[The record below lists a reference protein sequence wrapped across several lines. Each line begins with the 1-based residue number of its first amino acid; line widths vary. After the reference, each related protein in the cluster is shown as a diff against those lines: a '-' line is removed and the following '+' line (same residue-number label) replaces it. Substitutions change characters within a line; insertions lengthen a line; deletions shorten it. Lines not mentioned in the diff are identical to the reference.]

1 MSKRKFFKK
10 LTALALCLC
19 SVTAVSACGG
29 GGENSSATSISSEMK
44 GVTMSVSVAEQPAS
58 LVTDAVKMYLSAD
71 SERLV
76 TEFLP
81 AGNYRDD
88 QGVPLLLECDFTMQE
103 NAPAVKQVTAEFS
116 FTEDFSVIEQTTTFR
131 GKARKLRIYN
141 LQTSGKTYFYRVTA
155 TLEDGN
161 TVVETGTVQIEPSP
175 RMLYL
180 DGGSNARDIGGW
192 KTQDGKT
199 VKQGVLYRG
208 GEIDGGKNKGHPDF
222 CLTET
227 GLEQLRAL
235 GIKTDFDLRS
245 SSVKVS
251 EYSALGADVTRNF
264 YDAAQYEAILNSSN
278 AERTRR
284 IFSDL
289 ANPEAYPAYLHCTHG
304 VDRAGS
310 TVLILQALLGVEK
323 ADLIREYE
331 LSAFYYNYRHVNR
344 NTNTGGTVLNLLQ
357 GLEEYQGET
366 LADKTAKFLLS
377 IGVTQEEID
386 TLRNIFL
393 E

>member
-1 MSKRKFFKK
+1 MR
-10 LTALALCLC
+10 
-19 SVTAVSACGG
+19 VT
-29 GGENSSATSISSEMK
+29 
-44 GVTMSVSVAEQPAS
+44 VAEQPAS
-58 LVTDAVKMYLSAD
+58 LVTDAVKKYLSAD
-71 SERLV
+71 ADQLV

-81 AGNYRDD
+81 DGNYRDD
-88 QGVPLLLECDFTMQE
+88 QGVPVLLECDFTMPE
-103 NAPAVKQVTAEFS
+103 NSPAVKQVTAEFS
-116 FTEDFSVIEQTTTFR
+116 FTEDFSVIEQTTVFR

-161 TVVETGTVQIEPSP
+161 TVVETGTLQIAPSP

-180 DGGSNARDIGGW
+180 DGASNVRDIGGW

-208 GEIDGGKNKGHPDF
+208 SEIDGGKNKGHPDF

-245 SSVKVS
+245 ESVKVS
-251 EYSALGADVTRNF
+251 EYSVLGEDVTRNF
-264 YDAAQYEAILNSSN
+264 YDAAQYEVILLSNN

-289 ANPEAYPAYLHCTHG
+289 ANPAAYPAYLHCTHG

-344 NTNTGGTVLNLLQ
+344 NTHTGGTVLNLLQ
-357 GLEEYQGET
+357 GLEEYAGET
-366 LADKTAKFLLS
+366 LAEKTANFLLS
-377 IGVTQEEID
+377 IGVTQSEID
-386 TLRNIFL
+386 TLRGIFL

>member
-1 MSKRKFFKK
+1 M
-10 LTALALCLC
+10 ALCLC
-19 SVTAVSACGG
+19 SITAVSACGG
-29 GGENSSATSISSEMK
+29 GESSSMSSIVESST
-44 GVTMSVSVAEQPAS
+44 GITMTVSVAQQPVS
-58 LVTDAVKMYLSAD
+58 LATDAVKNYLSAD
-71 SERLV
+71 SERIV

-81 AGNYRDD
+81 DGEYRDD
-88 QGVPLLLECDFTMQE
+88 QGVPLLLECDFTAQDS
-103 NAPAVKQVTAEFS
+103 APAVKQVTAEFS

-141 LQTSGKTYFYRVTA
+141 LQTSGKTYYYRVTA
-155 TLEDGN
+155 SLEDGN
-161 TVVETGTVQIEPSP
+161 AVVETGTLQIAPSP

-180 DGGSNARDIGGW
+180 EGASNVRDIGGW

-199 VKQGVLYRG
+199 IKQGVLYRG
-208 GEIDGGKNKGHPDF
+208 SEIDGGKNTGHPDF
-222 CLTET
+222 CLTEA
-227 GLEQLRAL
+227 GIEQLRAL

-245 SSVKVS
+245 ESVKVS
-251 EYSALGADVTRNF
+251 EFSALGADVTRNF
-264 YDAAQYEAILNSSN
+264 YDAAQYEAILQAGN

-289 ANPEAYPAYLHCTHG
+289 ANPAAYPVYLHCTHG

-331 LSAFYYNYRHVNR
+331 LSAFYYNYRHVQR
-344 NTNTGGTVLNLLQ
+344 NTYTGGNVLTLLQ
-357 GLEEYQGET
+357 GLEGYAGET
-366 LADKTAKFLLS
+366 LAEKTANFLLD
-377 IGVTQEEID
+377 IGVTQSEID
-386 TLRNIFL
+386 TLRGIFL